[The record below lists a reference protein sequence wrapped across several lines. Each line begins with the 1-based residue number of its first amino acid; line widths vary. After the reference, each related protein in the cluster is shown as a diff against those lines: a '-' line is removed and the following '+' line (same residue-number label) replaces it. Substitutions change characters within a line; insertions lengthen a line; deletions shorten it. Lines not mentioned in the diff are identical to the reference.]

1 VPAERV
7 LCLWCPD
14 WPVVAARTTRPEW
27 RTAPLAVVARTG
39 GRTCVVAASAEAR
52 AEGVVPGLR
61 RREAEARCPGLVV
74 RDADPGA
81 EARAFEAVARAVET
95 VTPRMVLER
104 PGRLGFPTRGP
115 SRYFG
120 GDAALAE
127 RVGGL
132 IAAAGVPD
140 ARVGVADGGFAAR
153 LAARVAAPGGAH
165 LVGPGGS
172 PAFLADWPVTVL
184 DVPDLPGLPDLLG
197 RLGLRTLGA
206 FAALPAPAVLARF
219 GAVGARAHRDASGTE
234 DHATA
239 LAPVPP
245 DLVETAE
252 LDPPATRVDEAA
264 FVAKG
269 LADRLLGRLES
280 LGLSC
285 AQVAVEIET
294 ADGEHLVRHWRHDG
308 GCTPAALVGRVRWQL
323 EGWIT
328 GRAEIGEE
336 AFVAGGI
343 TVLRLRPEQVAPA
356 TGRQLG
362 LWGGDAGA
370 RDRADRALARVQ
382 GLLGHDAV
390 VTACPGGGR
399 TPAER
404 VRWIPWGDA
413 RPAPDPGPPWPGTV
427 PGPAP
432 ARVFV
437 PGVPAELHDPAG
449 RPVAVTGRGEATGRP
464 GWLACPVLPGGG
476 GPVRDWAGPWIHDVR
491 WWDRT
496 GRRRRALWHVVV
508 ADPAA
513 ASDVASHAASDAASD
528 AASHAAVACLVG
540 IEGGR
545 VVVEAL
551 YD

>member
-1 VPAERV
+1 
-7 LCLWCPD
+7 
-14 WPVVAARTTRPEW
+14 
-27 RTAPLAVVARTG
+27 
-39 GRTCVVAASAEAR
+39 
-52 AEGVVPGLR
+52 
-61 RREAEARCPGLVV
+61 
-74 RDADPGA
+74 
-81 EARAFEAVARAVET
+81 
-95 VTPRMVLER
+95 
-104 PGRLGFPTRGP
+104 
-115 SRYFG
+115 
-120 GDAALAE
+120 
-127 RVGGL
+127 
-132 IAAAGVPD
+132 
-140 ARVGVADGGFAAR
+140 
-153 LAARVAAPGGAH
+153 
-165 LVGPGGS
+165 
-172 PAFLADWPVTVL
+172 
-184 DVPDLPGLPDLLG
+184 
-197 RLGLRTLGA
+197 
-206 FAALPAPAVLARF
+206 
-219 GAVGARAHRDASGTE
+219 
-234 DHATA
+234 
-239 LAPVPP
+239 
-245 DLVETAE
+245 
-252 LDPPATRVDEAA
+252 
-264 FVAKG
+264 
-269 LADRLLGRLES
+269 
-280 LGLSC
+280 
-285 AQVAVEIET
+285 VAVEIET